1 MWTFLRQNP
10 QVEQF
15 VRVSVYTTFT
25 CGTYPS
31 EIGSINCPYRTERR
45 CDGVVSSLRT
55 MLRDTAI
62 ITVRSRGWMLSSM
75 AICAAEALLVTP
87 DILF

>member
-31 EIGSINCPYRTERR
+31 EIGSINCPYSTEHR
-45 CDGVVSSLRT
+45 CDGVVSNLRRV
-55 MLRDTAI
+55 LGDTAI
-62 ITVRSRGWMLSSM
+62 ITVRRGWMLSSM